1 MTMTAERDDV
11 PAEITL
17 TSGTLAALM
26 ADPEL
31 MQAMEAARREGGTAS
46 LVAFLDE
53 HGLSWRAGGSDPHAA
68 FADAIEHGG
77 VEFGGPFPDIIT
89 GSPEYRDAAGDRR
102 KAARKAQR
110 KARKTQRRR

>member
-1 MTMTAERDDV
+1 MTTERDDV

-17 TSGTLAALM
+17 PADTLAALM

-31 MQAMEAARREGGTAS
+31 MQVMEAARREGGTAG
-46 LVAFLDE
+46 LVVFLDE
-53 HGLSWRAGGSDPHAA
+53 HGLRWRAGGSDPHAA
-68 FADAIEHGG
+68 FADALEHGG
-77 VEFGGPFPDIIT
+77 VEFGSPFRDIIT
-89 GSPEYRDAAGDRR
+89 GGPEYWDAAGDRR